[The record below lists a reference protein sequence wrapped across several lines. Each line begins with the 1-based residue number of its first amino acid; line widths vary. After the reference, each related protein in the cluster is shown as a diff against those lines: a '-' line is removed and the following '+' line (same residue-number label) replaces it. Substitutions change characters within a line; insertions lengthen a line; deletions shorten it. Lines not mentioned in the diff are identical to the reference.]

1 MERSDSDEEPGML
14 VDVADNVG
22 GRTICA
28 PGDAA
33 VWPVQG
39 FLRRFRDE
47 FQYHIDHG
55 AFPPGVAGV
64 REAA

>member
-1 MERSDSDEEPGML
+1 ML
-14 VDVADNVG
+14 VDVADTVG

-28 PGDAA
+28 PDDAA